1 MTWGNLFSHWR
12 SITKQKRESQKR
24 EIKKPQYLDMWQ
36 PKFTFK
42 IHNKAKS
49 LTRDRKRETRKKK
62 TKGKIEMK
70 KRKKNKRKKREKEK
84 KRNVDSIKLC
94 HVETTCA
101 PYSD

>member
-1 MTWGNLFSHWR
+1 
-12 SITKQKRESQKR
+12 
-24 EIKKPQYLDMWQ
+24 MWQ

-42 IHNKAKS
+42 IYNKAKS
-49 LTRDRKRETRKKK
+49 LTRERKRETRKKN
-62 TKGKIEMK
+62 K
-70 KRKKNKRKKREKEK
+70 KEKREKKREKEK